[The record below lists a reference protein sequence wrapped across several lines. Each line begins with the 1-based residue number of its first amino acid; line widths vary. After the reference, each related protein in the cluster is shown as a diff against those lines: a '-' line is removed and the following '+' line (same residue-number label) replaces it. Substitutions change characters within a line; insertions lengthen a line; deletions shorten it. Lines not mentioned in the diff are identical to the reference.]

1 MSSCLGSHTSPCQAE
16 AATVDDPWSYPESPF
31 FPNRTSSFYFIW
43 GPICN
48 IFFFFFF
55 NLISSSASEHP
66 ETIWGWV
73 IVTSSWVYLGIK
85 ETQTFCRW
93 GIGNCLSQMCLLHWP
108 KQGSLSSPG
117 CSIWTKPRDPQPAAH
132 TVSAGWKQHFFGF
145 LSSFQTERCISRN
158 SPAWFSCKAI
168 MYIIPTAFVSSAH
181 CTPWQDKLINRIYF
195 LKSLL

>member
-1 MSSCLGSHTSPCQAE
+1 MSGQSHQSLSG
-16 AATVDDPWSYPESPF
+16 WSSHSGWSMELPRITIF
-31 FPNRTSSFYFIW
+31 FLIGLLVFILFEVLFVTFYFV
-43 GPICN
+43 
-48 IFFFFFF
+48 FF

-108 KQGSLSSPG
+108 KQGSLRSPG

-132 TVSAGWKQHFFGF
+132 TVSAGWKKHFFGF
-145 LSSFQTERCISRN
+145 LSSFQTERCVSRN
-158 SPAWFSCKAI
+158 FPAWFSCKAI
-168 MYIIPTAFVSSAH
+168 MCIIPTAFVSSAH
-181 CTPWQDKLINRIYF
+181 CTPWQDKLIKRIYF